1 MGASRAS
8 IHPCPVFC
16 EVNNPVAYV
25 WEIKDIRGWF
35 SYVEEMKELGEFVGD
50 GLAHPAPCLG
60 SVGILPARK
69 RDGTLAGRMPALPGM
84 TTYGCTPGILRR
96 VRNWREGRGI
106 GVRRKRKEC
115 ASL

>member
-1 MGASRAS
+1 MSARRHFLGGVY
-8 IHPCPVFC
+8 PPVF
-16 EVNNPVAYV
+16 AYV

-60 SVGILPARK
+60 SAGILPARK

-106 GVRRKRKEC
+106 GVIRKMKEC